1 MYLRVFLKDT
11 GTKIIGVHPET
22 LNDLTSSDLGGKILT
37 GNERRGRQSMR
48 WLDGITNSVDMSL
61 GKLRELAMDREGSLA
76 CCSP

>member
-37 GNERRGRQSMR
+37 GNERRKERG
-48 WLDGITNSVDMSL
+48 
-61 GKLRELAMDREGSLA
+61 
-76 CCSP
+76 